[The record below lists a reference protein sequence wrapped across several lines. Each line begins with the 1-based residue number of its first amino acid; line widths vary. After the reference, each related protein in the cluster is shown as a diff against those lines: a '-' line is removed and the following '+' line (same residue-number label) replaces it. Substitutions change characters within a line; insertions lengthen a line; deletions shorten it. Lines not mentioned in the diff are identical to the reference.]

1 MTDRVTHEAF
11 HPGESSDYISAA
23 SDRVRRQIMSESGT
37 GIKREWFHGGGELT
51 ERELVGVMRRMNRRS
66 QTLAEYHA
74 HADEIPTHGFTNA
87 QQRQPTVRVCAGCGI
102 TFMARSATTK
112 YHDSQCARRAYKA
125 RKAGRTA

>member
-1 MTDRVTHEAF
+1 MTGTHESW
-11 HPGESSDYISAA
+11 HPGESPDYISAA
-23 SDRVRRQIMSESGT
+23 SDRVRRQTMSESGT

-74 HADEIPTHGFTNA
+74 HGDDIPTHGFTNA

-125 RKAGRTA
+125 RQKAGRTA